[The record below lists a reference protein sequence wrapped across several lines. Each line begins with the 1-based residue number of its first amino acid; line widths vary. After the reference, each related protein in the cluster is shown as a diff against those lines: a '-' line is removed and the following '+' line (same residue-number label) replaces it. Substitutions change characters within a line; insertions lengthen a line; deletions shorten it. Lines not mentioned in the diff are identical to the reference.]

1 MRQTEK
7 LVGPLYGETEQSHRR
22 KIDEMPLIHI
32 LNKREVQRPNAG
44 QRQRLQPIAEC
55 LAGLGGIILIEESLD
70 PSEIRQIGA
79 HVFEQNP
86 AQDVNGNKGKDI
98 SYRLSENQ

>member
-32 LNKREVQRPNAG
+32 LNKREVKDRMRGNVSVFSQLQNA
-44 QRQRLQPIAEC
+44 
-55 LAGLGGIILIEESLD
+55 
-70 PSEIRQIGA
+70 
-79 HVFEQNP
+79 
-86 AQDVNGNKGKDI
+86 
-98 SYRLSENQ
+98 